1 MEGPNKSPVTSVV
14 KKDTLQGIAEKK
26 ELLAKE
32 VHHAT
37 LTLSVSSVDN
47 LDIWHAIAQKKELIT
62 LTEELLVKEVLLAMI
77 SSVSSVDNL
86 DIWHATAQKK
96 EMELITLT
104 EELPVKEVLNVVT
117 ISSAIS
123 VVNLDTWLEIVQKKE
138 LIILTEELLV
148 REIQLMTI
156 LSATS
161 VVSQA
166 IWHAIVQTLL
176 MRRVWQGFNAIDVGK
191 MDTFP
196 KIVLIKTLMK
206 QMVDNVIG
214 AASQAI

>member
-1 MEGPNKSPVTSVV
+1 
-14 KKDTLQGIAEKK
+14 
-26 ELLAKE
+26 
-32 VHHAT
+32 
-37 LTLSVSSVDN
+37 
-47 LDIWHAIAQKKELIT
+47 
-62 LTEELLVKEVLLAMI
+62 
-77 SSVSSVDNL
+77 
-86 DIWHATAQKK
+86 
-96 EMELITLT
+96 
-104 EELPVKEVLNVVT
+104 VT

-123 VVNLDTWLEIVQKKE
+123 VVNLDTWLEIVQKKELITLTEELLAKEALHAMTSSVSSVDNLDIWHAIAQKKE

-161 VVSQA
+161 VVSQV

-206 QMVDNVIG
+206 QMADNVIG